1 MTAREYLSQAGQ
13 LEQRIAGNMR
23 RAEAMRALAASVSS
37 PAADAVRVL
46 SFSSGEAPFI
56 RALEKA
62 ESLEEQAAA
71 DLDLLLDLKDQ
82 MEQAISTMQEE
93 KLRQVLSCRY
103 LERMTW
109 A

>member
-56 RALEKA
+56 RASGL
-62 ESLEEQAAA
+62 STSRCVRTGC
-71 DLDLLLDLKDQ
+71 
-82 MEQAISTMQEE
+82 AIRRISSGST
-93 KLRQVLSCRY
+93 
-103 LERMTW
+103 
-109 A
+109 